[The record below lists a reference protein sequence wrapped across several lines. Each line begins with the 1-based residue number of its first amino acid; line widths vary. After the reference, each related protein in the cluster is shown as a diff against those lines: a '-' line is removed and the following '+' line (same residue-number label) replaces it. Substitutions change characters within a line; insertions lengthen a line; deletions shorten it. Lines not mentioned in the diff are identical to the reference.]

1 MREILAVINNYGL
14 AIVNGSSN
22 YRPVVNEKKQLVFKK
37 KGKGNHDPV
46 KPVLYDH
53 SDGED
58 MIVYKPVAKPNKS
71 KKTDTDIKT
80 DADIKTDLFRYSIV
94 MAQRKDSVLID
105 LPKQQGETKNN
116 IPSKQTIEIKG
127 MNPSWNLDR
136 VSFNFRTSG
145 AEAIS
150 INFDASEDYLKSD
163 ISISIN
169 GQIVWCLSQCER
181 IGIEL
186 HKLDDYMNVIIN
198 ALKDSYGDRWNSG
211 IMSIIKSIEP
221 GLRLCIGDFIRKM
234 MVKANQ
240 SSNNSNFI
248 GNMAAINARREMP
261 TVTRGRRGTM

>member
-71 KKTDTDIKT
+71 KKTD
-80 DADIKTDLFRYSIV
+80 ADIKTDLFRYSIV
-94 MAQRKDSVLID
+94 MAQREDSVLID

-127 MNPSWNLDR
+127 MNLSWNLDR

-145 AEAIS
+145 VEAIS
-150 INFDASEDYLKSD
+150 IKFDASEDYLKSD

-169 GQIVWCLSQCER
+169 GQIAWRLSQWER
-181 IGIEL
+181 IGIEF
-186 HKLDDYMNVIIN
+186 HQIDDYMNVIIN
-198 ALKDSYGDRWNSG
+198 ALKDSYGDRWNSE

-221 GLRLCIGDFIRKM
+221 GLRLCISDFIRKM
-234 MVKANQ
+234 MAKANQ